1 MSVMGRGSSSQVI
14 FGPASSLP
22 RSYRAES
29 IHRSLSDD
37 GTFNCHLVAFDI
49 ASTSTA
55 RANILSVV
63 VLYNQVVARAK
74 FDSV

>member
-1 MSVMGRGSSSQVI
+1 MSVIGRGSSSQVV

-29 IHRSLSDD
+29 IHRSLSGG
-37 GTFNCHLVAFDI
+37 GTFNCHLVVFDI

-55 RANILSVV
+55 RAKILSVV
-63 VLYNQVVARAK
+63 VLYN
-74 FDSV
+74 

>member
-1 MSVMGRGSSSQVI
+1 MSVMGRGSSSKVV
-14 FGPASSLP
+14 FGPASSPP

-29 IHRSLSDD
+29 IYCSLSDG

-55 RANILSVV
+55 RAKIVSVDG
-63 VLYNQVVARAK
+63 LYNQVVARVM

>member
-1 MSVMGRGSSSQVI
+1 MSVVGRSSSSQVV

-29 IHRSLSDD
+29 IHSSLSDG
-37 GTFNCHLVAFDI
+37 GTFNCHLVVFDI

-55 RANILSVV
+55 RAKILSVL
-63 VLYNQVVARAK
+63 VLYNQLVARYC
-74 FDSV
+74 